1 MQTNIQIKTTVIWN
15 LELFVLEM
23 TQEREKERERERER
37 VYLFYMH
44 SLIIKV
50 PHLTHLWAAIKVL
63 FLYTSIVTHFLDT
76 IFFSKL
82 AKAHKLSTAVT
93 NIAKDCVNP
102 FVGSQ
107 LLVMMLRILNVIKIK
122 EKMSHWVKL
131 DLLYLTCISKHMQEF
146 NDLKLFME
154 TTYLIVLKY
163 WA

>member
-1 MQTNIQIKTTVIWN
+1 MAILSMPVNYRMRESI
-15 LELFVLEM
+15 LVLYAFINH
-23 TQEREKERERERER
+23 KGSP
-37 VYLFYMH
+37 FDS
-44 SLIIKV
+44 SLGCDK
-50 PHLTHLWAAIKVL
+50 
-63 FLYTSIVTHFLDT
+63 SIAPIYIHCDSFSWYDV
-76 IFFSKL
+76 FFSKL